1 MSKSYKSLVENRFT
15 IDAAWPNDLNRW
27 VKSRNKGFTLI
38 ELLVVIAIIAILAS
52 LLLPALAKAKE
63 QANSA
68 GCKSNLRQITLGT
81 IYYCDDHDGRMLQ
94 VLGPGKPYWFHAIA
108 PYLGDKR
115 YVNDPQ
121 AAYEGSMK
129 TVICPVVKTRSKGT
143 NAGLPR
149 GDNKT
154 NWSYWW
160 GNFGKSYAEGSYTIN
175 SFMQDPVGSYYAPS
189 NSAEKKKYWEQFSNA
204 TSEVPVYGDGNWVDS
219 WPRPSDAPPP
229 NYSGAYSDNGMRRFF
244 VNRHNFG
251 INAGFADGHVDKV
264 TLRGLW
270 DQIWYR
276 GYQLTREPNLPKR

>member
-15 IDAAWPNDLNRW
+15 IDAAWPNDLNCR

-143 NAGLPR
+143 KAGLPR

>member
-15 IDAAWPNDLNRW
+15 IDAAWPNDLNRC
-27 VKSRNKGFTLI
+27 VKSRNNGFTLI

-121 AAYEGSMK
+121 AAYEGS
-129 TVICPVVKTRSKGT
+129 
-143 NAGLPR
+143 
-149 GDNKT
+149 
-154 NWSYWW
+154 
-160 GNFGKSYAEGSYTIN
+160 
-175 SFMQDPVGSYYAPS
+175 
-189 NSAEKKKYWEQFSNA
+189 KKA
-204 TSEVPVYGDGNWVDS
+204 
-219 WPRPSDAPPP
+219 
-229 NYSGAYSDNGMRRFF
+229 
-244 VNRHNFG
+244 
-251 INAGFADGHVDKV
+251 
-264 TLRGLW
+264 L
-270 DQIWYR
+270 
-276 GYQLTREPNLPKR
+276 